1 MRRVNKALVT
11 SLRDLNGDK
20 FGFCDCLRQPELRVT
35 LLAHSFR
42 EVSVNFL
49 LIMQGQS
56 YLRDALT
63 SFLRTEISEMDIL
76 TLERAEQ
83 ISEISESSL
92 KNIVLVL
99 IHVGREPANSPSVVS
114 VVEMVHARLK
124 DIPIVMLGD
133 LADDPQFR
141 QALSVGTN
149 GYIPTGTPA
158 DIFKHV
164 LPIIAR
170 GGVYAPPFVF
180 AASSDRQDAPIPND
194 DSATPRHEATGD
206 PAPECM
212 TSVEAFTRREVEV
225 LSLLAEGLP
234 NKIIAYR
241 LKLKEGTVKVHIRHI
256 MNKLNVTSRTQA
268 ALFAQK
274 NLPGLMN

>member
-1 MRRVNKALVT
+1 M
-11 SLRDLNGDK
+11 
-20 FGFCDCLRQPELRVT
+20 
-35 LLAHSFR
+35 
-42 EVSVNFL
+42 NFL

-76 TLERAEQ
+76 TLEQAEQ
-83 ISEISESSL
+83 ISEIPGSSL
-92 KNIVLVL
+92 KEIMLVL
-99 IHVGREPANSPSVVS
+99 IHVGREPANSPNVVR
-114 VVEMVHARLK
+114 VVETIHATLK

-133 LADDPQFR
+133 LTDDPQF
-141 QALSVGTN
+141 QHALKVGTN
-149 GYIPTGTPA
+149 GYIPAGTPA

-180 AASSDRQDAPIPND
+180 AASAASLEQQGAPIPHFHD
-194 DSATPRHEATGD
+194 AVLQHEEAADLTSED
-206 PAPECM
+206 M

-234 NKIIAYR
+234 NKLIAHR
-241 LKLKEGTVKVHIRHI
+241 LQLKEGTVKVHVRHI

-274 NLPGLMN
+274 NLSGLLN